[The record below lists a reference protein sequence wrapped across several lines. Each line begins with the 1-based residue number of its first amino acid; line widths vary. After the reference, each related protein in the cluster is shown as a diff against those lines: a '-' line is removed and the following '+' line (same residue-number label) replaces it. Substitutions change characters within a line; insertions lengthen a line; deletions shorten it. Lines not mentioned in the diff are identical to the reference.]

1 MSQDAAPDPT
11 VVVLGGMTLDDI
23 VSSNGRVHLRVPGG
37 NALYAAL
44 GAAVWQVR
52 SEVVSFVG
60 ADYPREV
67 LDGLAPLGVGTGH
80 VVRRAAGS
88 IRLWILYEH
97 DGRRQIHLQ
106 HDSPTLEPVAEVAA
120 QALPRLLSARPRP
133 AAAHVAALPVR
144 TQRSIAATLRRAGVP
159 FSIDTLEARGSVGGD
174 LDSYLEPGQDMS
186 PDVLLPSR
194 DEFVAVFGGEGSP
207 AYRSWAAGTATR
219 TLVVKD
225 GARGSH
231 VSSPPGGPWRHV
243 PAFRTEVVDPTGAGD
258 AFCGGY
264 LAGMV
269 RGASPWSSAA
279 MGTVSASFVVE
290 QVGVR
295 GLLDATPDRAGQ
307 RLAKVLSALPATGPA
322 TQPQG

>member
-1 MSQDAAPDPT
+1 MSAEAPEPT

-23 VSSNGRVHLRVPGG
+23 VLSDGRVHRRVSGG

-44 GAAVWQVR
+44 GAAVWRVP
-52 SEVVSFVG
+52 SEIVSFVG
-60 ADYPREV
+60 VDYPQQV
-67 LDGLAPLGVGTGH
+67 FDGLAARGVGTGN
-80 VVRRAAGS
+80 VVRRPGSS

-106 HDSPTLEPVAEVAA
+106 HDSPTLEPVEEVAA
-120 QALPRLLSARPRP
+120 QALPRLLTARPRP

-159 FSIDTLEARGSVGGD
+159 FSLDTLEARGSVGGD
-174 LDSYLEPGQDMS
+174 LDSYLEPGRDMA
-186 PDVLLPSR
+186 PDVFLPSR
-194 DEFVAVFGGEGSP
+194 DEFVTVFGAEASP
-207 AYRSWAAGTATR
+207 AYRSWAAGTATT
-219 TLVVKD
+219 TLVIKD

-243 PAFRTEVVDPTGAGD
+243 PAFPTEVVDPTGAGD

-269 RGASPWSSAA
+269 RGASPAESAA
-279 MGTVSASFVVE
+279 LGTVSASFVIE

-295 GLLDATPDRAGQ
+295 GLLDATPDRAEQ
-307 RLAKVLSALPATGPA
+307 RLATVLSALPATGPG
-322 TQPQG
+322 TQPQD